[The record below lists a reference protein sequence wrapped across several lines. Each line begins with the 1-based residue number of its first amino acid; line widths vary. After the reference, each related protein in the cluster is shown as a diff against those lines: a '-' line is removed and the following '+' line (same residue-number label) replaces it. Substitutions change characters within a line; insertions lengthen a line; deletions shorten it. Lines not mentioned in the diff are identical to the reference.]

1 MYDAPESKTIVTG
14 SSVALTCVAS
24 SAQQATITWS
34 TTLDS
39 DISGAA
45 VSFNSVRYRFFTL
58 RQPFSFTVWKYWERY
73 IVQNLSE
80 EIGRTMY

>member
-45 VSFNSVRYRFFTL
+45 VSFNSVRYRLLKIFILFFTL
-58 RQPFSFTVWKYWERY
+58 RLPFSFTEWKYWERY
-73 IVQNLSE
+73 IVQMK
-80 EIGRTMY
+80 R